1 MVCVKLENIN
11 KSYGNHKILNDFS
24 LSVEQGEFI
33 AICGKSG
40 AGKSTLLNIIGL
52 LEHQD
57 SGNIIINNIKNPEFN
72 SNSGRKLLQTHI
84 GYIFQNYG
92 LIENETVN
100 YNLKISSK
108 FRKWDRKTETEKFA
122 ESLEK
127 VGLNANVKSK
137 KIFQLSG
144 GEQQRIAI
152 ARLLI
157 KSPDI
162 ILADEPTGSLDVENK
177 RMVMELLKY
186 LNETGTTI
194 ILVTHDEEV
203 RECAKKIIT
212 L

>member
-1 MVCVKLENIN
+1 MICVKLENIN
-11 KSYGNHKILNDFS
+11 KSYGNNKILNDFS

-52 LEHQD
+52 LENPD

-72 SNSGRKLLQTHI
+72 ANSGRKLLQTHI
-84 GYIFQNYG
+84 GYLFQNYG
-92 LIENETVN
+92 LIENESVN
-100 YNLKISSK
+100 YNLKIASK
-108 FRKWDRKTETEKFA
+108 FRKWDRKTETEKFS

-127 VGLNANVKSK
+127 VGLNTNIESK

-177 RMVMELLKY
+177 RIVMELLKY
-186 LNETGTTI
+186 LNGTGTTI

-203 RECAKKIIT
+203 RECAERIIT